1 LLHLLR
7 GSTTGVSYTVF
18 VTKERLGG
26 LHDVIGRDVEQG
38 LACGDAGV
46 VRWMWGECGE
56 RGVGNASLA
65 CAESFED
72 ATKVGQ
78 LGITLGQ
85 LLTFGFQIRLAKWHC
100 HSTPQLIIRP
110 EPERHTDSRS
120 TLFLLFNPTVHYF
133 TPPTAHHRPHTTDR
147 TPLTV

>member
-1 LLHLLR
+1 MMLL
-7 GSTTGVSYTVF
+7 GVTLN
-18 VTKERLGG
+18 RD
-26 LHDVIGRDVEQG
+26 LHAATQEWCVG
-38 LACGDAGV
+38 CG
-46 VRWMWGECGE
+46 
-56 RGVGNASLA
+56 GNASLA

-133 TPPTAHHRPHTTDR
+133 TPPTAHHRPHTTDCIGR
-147 TPLTV
+147 SKTSGEGCEVEGRATVRR